1 MIRLR
6 GSSDM
11 YTHRHDTSEMSIIA
25 AFSYLLILYLHCCY
39 LCLCTCDCCCARAK
53 IAKALKRGATEA
65 LVQFEDDDD
74 ETGKTPNR
82 KIAARFIMPMPE
94 YGGIAGQQ

>member
-1 MIRLR
+1 MHTTIVLLITSLIA
-6 GSSDM
+6 SS
-11 YTHRHDTSEMSIIA
+11 
-25 AFSYLLILYLHCCY
+25 SYDSLFVLLILVCY
-39 LCLCTCDCCCARAK
+39 DCCCTRAK